1 MKCLITKASNSGL
14 HHTQGGIDLLH
25 MADVARFQ
33 CRVGSS
39 YGCHKSDHHMTGNL
53 HLPGNS
59 LSSKIHDCVPSQQ
72 LVCLASSWS
81 CLLVLSLV
89 FHRLLA
95 LSSQVSWAS
104 IKEQISCP

>member
-1 MKCLITKASNSGL
+1 M
-14 HHTQGGIDLLH
+14 HHTQGGIDLLRK
-25 MADVARFQ
+25 ADDARFQ

-39 YGCHKSDHHMTGNL
+39 DGCHKFDHHMTGNF

-59 LSSKIHDCVPSQQ
+59 LNSTIVGFVPSQQ

-104 IKEQISCP
+104 IEEQISCP